1 MTLPCVGIGRPPT
14 IFNSVVL
21 PQPLMPTKATNSPA
35 AISRLMLSSAAT
47 ISPLRAANLCC
58 TPAIVRIGLAGP
70 VIGLSRILQAD
81 LASLQGATI
90 ADVPRDHPALEHAHR
105 EVEQCAHAHQRNDRA
120 EHQRGVEQSR
130 GKDDEIAEPLIRSDE
145 LADHRA
151 DQR

>member
-1 MTLPCVGIGRPPT
+1 MTSPCVGDIRPPT

-47 ISPLRAANLCC
+47 TSPLRALNRRC

-81 LASLQGATI
+81 LARLQRAAI

-105 EVEQCAHAHQRNDRA
+105 EVEQRTHAHQRDDRA
-120 EHQRGVEQSR
+120 EH
-130 GKDDEIAEPLIRSDE
+130 
-145 LADHRA
+145 
-151 DQR
+151 